1 MPHETEIIIK
11 GLNQGVRFGDHEHDH
26 AAKPA
31 RCRVWWFPVALV
43 VAFLAGALVF

>member
-11 GLNQGVRFGDHEHDH
+11 GLNQGVRFGDHGHDD
-26 AAKPA
+26 KPA